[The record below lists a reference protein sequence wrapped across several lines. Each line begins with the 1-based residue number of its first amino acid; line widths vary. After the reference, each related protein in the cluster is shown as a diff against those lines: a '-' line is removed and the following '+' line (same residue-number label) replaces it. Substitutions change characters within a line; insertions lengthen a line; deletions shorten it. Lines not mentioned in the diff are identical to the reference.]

1 VVRALLWRAGQ
12 IDERVTVAFE
22 EALAGQAPQDQRRT
36 AEAATR
42 LYTLARDTRHGG
54 IALADTPEGLV
65 RLAWLQLVVGDAPA
79 CIATLSGLI
88 ERGGAPDQVGVG
100 LARVLLARGEG
111 ARAEGALGRVVQGG
125 NAPASRAMLSD
136 LLMARGDLQAA
147 EDLLRTALAGSRTQ
161 PGVVPRLAIVLA
173 RKGNP
178 DDSLAV
184 LRFAAGPERA
194 AARAIGIE
202 VLSAFHRKDEAAAWA
217 RAFDGR

>member
-1 VVRALLWRAGQ
+1 
-12 IDERVTVAFE
+12 
-22 EALAGQAPQDQRRT
+22 
-36 AEAATR
+36 
-42 LYTLARDTRHGG
+42 
-54 IALADTPEGLV
+54 
-65 RLAWLQLVVGDAPA
+65 
-79 CIATLSGLI
+79 
-88 ERGGAPDQVGVG
+88 
-100 LARVLLARGEG
+100 
-111 ARAEGALGRVVQGG
+111 VVQGG